1 VIRVC
6 NQVATATRVPEFWE
20 LGVPGT
26 IMTSIDSLRLSNEC
40 GVVPRF
46 FLYTEASTLVTRC
59 LKGRVLRGNDWKTKK
74 KWRCRKLQKNPP
86 FRLSPCIFGISTGT
100 SDCPGYRLWQKPP
113 TPESARHHSING
125 SACCCTDCSTNSS
138 IDTVQRRARRTSVF
152 NLLMTRPTKF
162 STSISWFQIVY
173 IYQYIDM

>member
-1 VIRVC
+1 MQPSCYRHASSRI
-6 NQVATATRVPEFWE
+6 
-20 LGVPGT
+20 LGVGCAWT
-26 IMTSIDSLRLSNEC
+26 IMTSLDSLRLSNEC

-59 LKGRVLRGNDWKTKK
+59 LKGRVLRGNDWKTPKK
-74 KWRCRKLQKNPP
+74 MALPKAAKPSFSAVTLHLWHIYGHFGLPW
-86 FRLSPCIFGISTGT
+86 LSAVF
-100 SDCPGYRLWQKPP
+100 WQKPP

-138 IDTVQRRARRTSVF
+138 IDTVQRRARRTRVF

-162 STSISWFQIVY
+162 STSIS
-173 IYQYIDM
+173 

>member
-1 VIRVC
+1 MIRVC

-59 LKGRVLRGNDWKTKK
+59 LKGRVLRGNDWKTQK
-74 KWRCRKLQKNPP
+74 KWRCRKLQKKPSFSAVTLHLWHIYGHFGLPWLSALAEATNP
-86 FRLSPCIFGISTGT
+86 GIS
-100 SDCPGYRLWQKPP
+100 SASLYQRLRMLLHGLQHQFLHRHCSKTRQKNKCVQ
-113 TPESARHHSING
+113 SAH
-125 SACCCTDCSTNSS
+125 D
-138 IDTVQRRARRTSVF
+138 
-152 NLLMTRPTKF
+152 
-162 STSISWFQIVY
+162 
-173 IYQYIDM
+173 